1 MAAKAMG
8 HSPAGLFGFSH
19 TLGEYSG
26 GQAEYLRV
34 PMADVGPIKVTKQAL
49 LLLGALIF
57 AAGTAR
63 AVDRGQFENIPDDI
77 RAWFKGVRN
86 PDGVPCCDTSDGHR
100 IIYDVRAGAT
110 GTNRGRVL
118 AGAGEGGYLKRR

>member
-49 LLLGALIF
+49 LLFGALIF

-77 RAWFKGVRN
+77 RAWFKGARS

-110 GTNRGRVL
+110 GDQSRACAGRCRR
-118 AGAGEGGYLKRR
+118 GGYLKRG